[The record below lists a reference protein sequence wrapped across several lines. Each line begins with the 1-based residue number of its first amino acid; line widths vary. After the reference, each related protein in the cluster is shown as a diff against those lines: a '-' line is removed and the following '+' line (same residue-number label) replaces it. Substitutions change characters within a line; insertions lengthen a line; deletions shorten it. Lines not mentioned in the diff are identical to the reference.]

1 MKKKIRTA
9 RAYAMALALAAT
21 ISMVSCQTQDYST
34 DLTLNNEQE
43 YIQDNSSTN
52 NNTTI
57 TNTIYKK

>member
-34 DLTLNNEQE
+34 DLTLNNEQ
-43 YIQDNSSTN
+43 N
-52 NNTTI
+52 
-57 TNTIYKK
+57 IYKTTAELRPRDPI